1 MNIYDCFMFSD
12 EFMLLELRMRIL
24 SKFVDKFVISEA
36 RYLHNGDKK
45 ELNFDINKFK
55 EFKNKIEYIVVK
67 DQPPNILSIRNNDDS
82 AELSRKKIINSILR
96 DNYQRESLNE
106 VIKNINN
113 NDLIFISDLDEIPK
127 LNDLNLD
134 DVNDEIL
141 IFNQKMFYYKFNL
154 YYENFIWHGSK
165 CIRKKNFIS
174 PQWLRNIKSKNY
186 PKWRIDTFFSK
197 KKYNNIKFI
206 EDGGWHF
213 SYLKDPIDVEKKLKS
228 IRHHIE
234 YDLNPLGIKK
244 IGEMIKNKK
253 LIYNYN
259 TDQRTENKFE
269 NNETLKILE
278 KKRLPKYIQDNLSL
292 YNKWLEA

>member
-82 AELSRKKIINSILR
+82 VELSRKKIINSILR
-96 DNYQRESLNE
+96 DNYQRESLDN

-127 LNDLNLD
+127 LNNLNLE

-141 IFNQKMFYYKFNL
+141 IFKQKMFYYKFNL
-154 YYENFIWHGSK
+154 YYENFIWYGSK

-213 SYLKDPIDVEKKLKS
+213 TC
-228 IRHHIE
+228 
-234 YDLNPLGIKK
+234 IKK
-244 IGEMIKNKK
+244 PKDIHQKLLTFAHHQDYEESNINLKQLEEKILQKKVLYDHNKDK
-253 LIYNYN
+253 
-259 TDQRTENKFE
+259 ENQSKWLAE
-269 NNETLKILE
+269 ITLKKIDSKL
-278 KKRLPKYIQDNLSL
+278 LPDEIVNSKIKYKDWID
-292 YNKWLEA
+292 